1 MKTVR
6 LLSILLIISV
16 PANAQRYIADSIYL
30 KPVAPLQG
38 KWLSVKTQLGTN
50 IDTATRTKVMT
61 RKATDSLY
69 ANKNSLQLRKAGEIG
84 VGAVMYGNPYWV
96 NGEFLR
102 INSMNTDSTLLFNGN
117 LAFPK
122 SLVRL
127 IIEDSENER
136 YPKTIL
142 GWQNIDTTDRKL
154 YPIYPYIEVVNNF
167 SIYSHS
173 IGLNRYSSDPFVD
186 TSVNLNGGSVF
197 AANFQAANNNTGY
210 SVIAIGDNAANGN
223 TGSNV
228 NALGSWAAYQNTGY
242 SDINAFGDH
251 AADSNIGY
259 AVNAI
264 GFSAAFQ
271 NTGSYVNAIGYAAT
285 YGNTGDDVN
294 AIGYYAA
301 YQNSG
306 GNVNAIGGFA
316 AYQNIGGN
324 VNAIGYSAAR
334 GNSGHHVI
342 AIGNNAGYNN
352 TRDTVMLL
360 GFNSYATANRQIVLG
375 STSYNEVYSP
385 IKIKVTGSVDITT
398 NQQTVNGSV
407 SGSAVFSMPF
417 MGTNYKKVIIYCNA
431 LNGTASWTFPVSF
444 TYTPVVL
451 QTSGLPTSLVTSL
464 STTSV
469 TVTGSNS
476 TGFLIIEG
484 Y

>member
-173 IGLNRYSSDPFVD
+173 IGLNRYSSNPFVD
-186 TSVNLNGGSVF
+186 TSVNVNGGSVF

-251 AADSNIGY
+251 AADSNIGD

-264 GFSAAFQ
+264 GVSAAFQ

-294 AIGYYAA
+294 AIGY
-301 YQNSG
+301 
-306 GNVNAIGGFA
+306 
-316 AYQNIGGN
+316 
-324 VNAIGYSAAR
+324 SAAR
-334 GNSGHHVI
+334 GNSGQHVI